1 MYTQPALNCWGIFYC
16 QMDQRIIDNF
26 LNTFKQA
33 SGSFGL
39 QCGMPRPFPIPSAR
53 WGDWDQALRSNLN
66 PNVQIIVCA
75 IPGQKQKSPLYDDLK
90 RLTLCEFP
98 VPT

>member
-1 MYTQPALNCWGIFYC
+1 
-16 QMDQRIIDNF
+16 
-26 LNTFKQA
+26 
-33 SGSFGL
+33 
-39 QCGMPRPFPIPSAR
+39 MPRPFPIPSAR

-98 VPT
+98 VPTQCVLTMTLKKERGLRSVVNKLIV